1 VDGLIERFKDK
12 INIVVID
19 FTNSQTQPLRQ
30 QLGITD
36 RSQYVLTD
44 ENGTV
49 LMRWFGFLDE
59 DALIAELEQFAA
71 Q

>member
-1 VDGLIERFKDK
+1 VDGLIERFKDQ

-19 FTNSQTQPLRQ
+19 FTDPQTQSLRQ

-59 DALIAELEQFAA
+59 VTLTDELEQFAA